1 MKKYV
6 VIISLFSSPVS
17 FENKTSNLMDSAST
31 IKELELKLS
40 DKLFGLDPMS
50 VGTILSFSITCF
62 SYGEYSKEKSL
73 ELESWF
79 SAFVDDFNKKVEDER
94 NLYWGPD
101 WKTD

>member
-17 FENKTSNLMDSAST
+17 FENATSNLMDSASS

-50 VGTILSFSITCF
+50 VGNILSFSVTCF

-73 ELESWF
+73 ELESRF
-79 SAFVDDFNKKVEDER
+79 SDFVHDFNKKVENER
-94 NLYWGPD
+94 NFHWGPD
-101 WKTD
+101 WKKD